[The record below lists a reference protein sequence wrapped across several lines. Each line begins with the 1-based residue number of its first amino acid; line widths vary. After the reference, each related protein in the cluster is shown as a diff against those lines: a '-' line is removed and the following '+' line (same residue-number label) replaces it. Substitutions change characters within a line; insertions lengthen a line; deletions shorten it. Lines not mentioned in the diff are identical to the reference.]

1 MYVWRV
7 PRTTGAVR
15 RTFHLDDRPRPT
27 DKTTNNSSPEQGHL
41 ALATRRGV
49 AMRERRNQITRARC
63 RRREMHTRSSS
74 SRSFL
79 SWQSKPLT
87 TARIP
92 QQSEWS
98 NYYFRSISGG
108 CLYYSSLR
116 IDLHAAPSLYLTAC
130 ASSTAQIRNQT
141 ASQAAPCR
149 VARRVASRDVS
160 LADAAT
166 ISFSGDADK

>member
-1 MYVWRV
+1 MAGPPHYRGSSQNFP
-7 PRTTGAVR
+7 PRRNDQQTTVR
-15 RTFHLDDRPRPT
+15 LS
-27 DKTTNNSSPEQGHL
+27 K
-41 ALATRRGV
+41 ATWRRGV

-149 VARRVASRDVS
+149 VARRVARGC
-160 LADAAT
+160 
-166 ISFSGDADK
+166 GDNFLQRRC